1 MVITET
7 PQQRR
12 QQIVLGTIRR
22 IVEEANELA
31 AAHQLLEDA
40 NNNNNDDDAAAV
52 VVDDGPHN
60 LWESAAPAPEEE
72 VYASSCTAM
81 VAKPRERDCDLDSLP
96 QHQQVSH
103 RSSLLVRLR
112 WIASSIQGDCARWIM
127 PSADLPLA
135 SVDIQGATYAA
146 DTSAAANGAAAGWK
160 MRQISGG

>member
-1 MVITET
+1 M
-7 PQQRR
+7 
-12 QQIVLGTIRR
+12 LGTIRR

-31 AAHQLLEDA
+31 AAHQLLEDDDNDDDDA
-40 NNNNNDDDAAAV
+40 NNNNDDDAAAV

-127 PSADLPLA
+127 PSADLPHA

-146 DTSAAANGAAAGWK
+146 DTSAAANGAAAG
-160 MRQISGG
+160 

>member
-40 NNNNNDDDAAAV
+40 NNNDDDDAAAV

-112 WIASSIQGDCARWIM
+112 WIASSIQGDCARQVDHAVSRLTSRIRGH
-127 PSADLPLA
+127 SRCDLCGRHL
-135 SVDIQGATYAA
+135 
-146 DTSAAANGAAAGWK
+146 
-160 MRQISGG
+160 RRR